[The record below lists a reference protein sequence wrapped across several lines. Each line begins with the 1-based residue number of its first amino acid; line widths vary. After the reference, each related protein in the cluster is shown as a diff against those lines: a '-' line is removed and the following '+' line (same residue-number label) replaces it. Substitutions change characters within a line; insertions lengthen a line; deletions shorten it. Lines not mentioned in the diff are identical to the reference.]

1 CCALL
6 LISPFCLGYTD
17 EELKADGRRVAE
29 IIRTSQDDDSKINN
43 TQELLDIYRRL
54 YPRVTLEDRDVID
67 RCLALLLI
75 SPSCLGYT
83 DEEREADGRK
93 IAEIIRT
100 SQDDDSKINNTQE
113 LLDIYRR
120 LLPGL
125 TPEERANIDEL
136 IKEHTDEVIIDGVPS
151 QGGASKYIGKILT
164 PVMKDVASGFFLELG
179 TQLGRLFS
187 W

>member
-1 CCALL
+1 MQNYQFD
-6 LISPFCLGYTD
+6 LIQRSNKTYKMKSSIFLM
-17 EELKADGRRVAE
+17 
-29 IIRTSQDDDSKINN
+29 
-43 TQELLDIYRRL
+43 
-54 YPRVTLEDRDVID
+54 
-67 RCLALLLI
+67 CLALLLI